1 MTRKEVEEK
10 TQLSHNK
17 KVIRVLKTLELFT
30 QNNGN
35 ISDSELAR
43 LLTHFNIES
52 SSSTVGRDLTINL
65 KKVFLDQN
73 KNASTSVEHLIND
86 GLTSEQ
92 VSILAFVTQKRREN
106 KHRGQIKGGQ
116 HSVFNNNI
124 LREEN
129 STKFNGSS
137 KRHN

>member
-52 SSSTVGRDLTINL
+52 SSSTVGRDLRAELSMIFPKLYIHHIKIKEAIEKEVLPSPKVILLPL
-65 KKVFLDQN
+65 KLDN
-73 KNASTSVEHLIND
+73 TKKEYLIIKNRNRRFYHL
-86 GLTSEQ
+86 
-92 VSILAFVTQKRREN
+92 
-106 KHRGQIKGGQ
+106 
-116 HSVFNNNI
+116 
-124 LREEN
+124 
-129 STKFNGSS
+129 
-137 KRHN
+137 